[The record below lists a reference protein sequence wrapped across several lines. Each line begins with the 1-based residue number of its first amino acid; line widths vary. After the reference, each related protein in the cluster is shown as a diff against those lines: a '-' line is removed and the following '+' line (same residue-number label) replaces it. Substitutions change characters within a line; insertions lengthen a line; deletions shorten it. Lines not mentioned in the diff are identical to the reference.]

1 MNDSK
6 KLKGKD
12 LINIGIFTAIYFVVI
27 LVFAMLGFI
36 PVFMPLMAVFDPLF
50 GGIVF
55 MRQYSKS
62 LIPLLRAS
70 RMIWRHSSAVRFLA
84 LVFIVVLLFLLR

>member
-6 KLKGKD
+6 TLKGKD

-55 MRQYSKS
+55 MLFLTKVKS
-62 LIPLLRAS
+62 LE
-70 RMIWRHSSAVRFLA
+70 
-84 LVFIVVLLFLLR
+84 